1 MLDSILFFLTIS
13 DSWSLY
19 QEAEVREARKFKSQ
33 QLDAELLKV
42 KLLEEKSRRE
52 RAESELSKL
61 PELQISMDKLED
73 ELSSWKSLLNNIPGV
88 SCPDDIILKLSA
100 LQKYV
105 KMVLAD
111 FSLSLESSSNTVSN
125 NYACHIR
132 SLCGELRW
140 LFWGRCPGFS

>member
-1 MLDSILFFLTIS
+1 M
-13 DSWSLY
+13 Y

-61 PELQISMDKLED
+61 PELQISIDKLEN

-88 SCPDDIILKLSA
+88 SCPDDVVMKFSA

-105 KMVLAD
+105 NMVLA
-111 FSLSLESSSNTVSN
+111 
-125 NYACHIR
+125 
-132 SLCGELRW
+132 
-140 LFWGRCPGFS
+140 

>member
-1 MLDSILFFLTIS
+1 M
-13 DSWSLY
+13 
-19 QEAEVREARKFKSQ
+19 REARKIKSQ

-61 PELQISMDKLED
+61 PELQISIDMLEN

-88 SCPDDIILKLSA
+88 SCPDDIVMKFSA

-105 KMVLAD
+105 NMVLAEYKLIT
-111 FSLSLESSSNTVSN
+111 SLLLVLFQITIPAIKE
-125 NYACHIR
+125 
-132 SLCGELRW
+132 LCGERTQVVVVTH
-140 LFWGRCPGFS
+140 FPDFS

>member
-1 MLDSILFFLTIS
+1 MLVFHIVFLNILILGK
-13 DSWSLY
+13 LY

-61 PELQISMDKLED
+61 PELQISIDKLEN

-88 SCPDDIILKLSA
+88 CCPDDVVMKFSA

-105 KMVLAD
+105 NMVLAEYKLIT
-111 FSLSLESSSNTVSN
+111 SLLVV
-125 NYACHIR
+125 
-132 SLCGELRW
+132 
-140 LFWGRCPGFS
+140 LFK